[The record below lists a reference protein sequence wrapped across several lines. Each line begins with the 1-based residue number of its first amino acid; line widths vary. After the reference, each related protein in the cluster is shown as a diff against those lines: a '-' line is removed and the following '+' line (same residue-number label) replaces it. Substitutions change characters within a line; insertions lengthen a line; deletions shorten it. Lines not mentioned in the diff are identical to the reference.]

1 MINVLMD
8 FYEKGLNGQF
18 VKNPHRYRFN
28 LGANQDNLSKI
39 HDIICQAVE
48 IEAFNPGD
56 YLLVITCQENGIIFG
71 KTNFILHIADVEYVD
86 VPSRYTTS
94 NKSINL
100 DTFRYIL
107 QFLANSPYDTVDESK
122 TAIFES

>member
-8 FYEKGLNGQF
+8 FYEKGLDDQF
-18 VKNPHRYRFN
+18 VKNPHRYKFN

-48 IEAFNPGD
+48 IEAFSQD
-56 YLLVITCQENGIIFG
+56 EYLLVITCQEDGVVFG
-71 KTNFILHIADVEYVD
+71 KTNFTLHITNVEYAD
-86 VPSRYTTS
+86 TPSRYTPS

-100 DTFRYIL
+100 DTFRYTL

-122 TAIFES
+122 TDIFES